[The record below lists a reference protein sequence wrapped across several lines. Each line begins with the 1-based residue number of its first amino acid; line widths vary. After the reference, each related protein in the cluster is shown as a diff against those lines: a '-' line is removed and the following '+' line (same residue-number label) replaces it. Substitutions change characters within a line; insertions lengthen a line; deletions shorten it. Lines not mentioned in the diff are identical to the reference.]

1 MTPTTKNDSKKL
13 VMVAF
18 EAALDKK
25 ATDVLALDMSE
36 LLVVTD
42 YFVIAT
48 GSNDRQ
54 VHAIADEIEK
64 RLLEQCKTK
73 PQHREGEREAKWI
86 LLDYTDIVIHL
97 FQPDYRNEYR
107 LEDLWAQAAKLRADA
122 PASDGSQPS

>member
-1 MTPTTKNDSKKL
+1 VTTLTTKSDSKKL
-13 VMVAF
+13 VKVAF
-18 EAALDKK
+18 AAALDKK

-54 VHAIADEIEK
+54 VRAIADEIEK
-64 RLLEQCKTK
+64 QLREQCGAK
-73 PQHREGEREAKWI
+73 PQHREGEREGTWI

-97 FQPDYRNEYR
+97 FQPAYRNEYR
-107 LEDLWAQAAKLRADA
+107 LEDLWAQAAKLRAEITDA
-122 PASDGSQPS
+122 